1 MEDDPPWWH
10 DSPSLDDLRARQRA
24 VAKKAAITAA
34 EEAEAREARWKL
46 RQAKWEELGPLD
58 RNWAIWRRYKGG
70 GVTLKGVGDEFGI
83 GPERVRQIIIRL
95 DRKVKKA
102 LNHGWNNVPD
112 EIREATLGVEFVFTN
127 EMALDDR
134 RGWDQL
140 EDKKCG
146 SKYLPPLPE
155 WHPEW
160 GAQDAEPELPRVL
173 YTYYKVTIPKE
184 QANGC

>member
-1 MEDDPPWWH
+1 MEVDPPWWH

-24 VAKKAAITAA
+24 VAKEAAITAA
-34 EEAEAREARWKL
+34 EEAAAREARWKL
-46 RQAKWEELGPLD
+46 YQAKREELGFPG
-58 RNWAIWRRYKGG
+58 RNWAIWRRYKAGG
-70 GVTLKGVGDEFGI
+70 STLKQVGDEFGI
-83 GPERVRQIIIRL
+83 GPERVRQIVMRL

-112 EIREATLGVEFVFTN
+112 EVREATLGVEFVFTN
-127 EMALDDR
+127 EIALDDY

-140 EDKKCG
+140 EDEKYG

-155 WHPEW
+155 WHPKW
-160 GAQDAEPELPRVL
+160 GEQDMRPAKPRPI

-184 QANGC
+184 QTDD